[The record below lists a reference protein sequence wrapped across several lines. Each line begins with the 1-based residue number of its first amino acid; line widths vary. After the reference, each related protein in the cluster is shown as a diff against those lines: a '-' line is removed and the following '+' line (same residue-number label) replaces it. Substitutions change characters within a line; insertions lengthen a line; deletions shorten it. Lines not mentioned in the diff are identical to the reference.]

1 MSNITQVVNVDKNLK
16 TLKKSMHATD
26 LDQLLSSRGPFTIF
40 APSDIAFEKLEKGLI
55 ETLLEPQSRVKLSS
69 LLSNH
74 IFNGSIAFA
83 DLKDGNKLISINGKE
98 QIIHVKNDTVT
109 VGDTVV
115 HVKVSK
121 ISNGTMHS
129 ADTVIV

>member
-83 DLKDGNKLISINGKE
+83 DLKDGDKLTSINGKE

-121 ISNGTMHS
+121 ISNGTMHT

>member
-16 TLKKSMHATD
+16 TLKKSIHATD

-40 APSDIAFEKLEKGLI
+40 APSDIAFEKLEKGLV
-55 ETLLEPQSRVKLSS
+55 ETLLEPQNLVKLSS

-74 IFNGSIAFA
+74 IFNGSIAFS
-83 DLKDGNKLISINGKE
+83 DLKDGEKLTSINGKE
-98 QIIHVKNDTVT
+98 SIVHIKNDTVS

-115 HVKVSK
+115 HLKVNK
-121 ISNGTMHS
+121 ISNGTMHA
-129 ADTVIV
+129 ADTVIM